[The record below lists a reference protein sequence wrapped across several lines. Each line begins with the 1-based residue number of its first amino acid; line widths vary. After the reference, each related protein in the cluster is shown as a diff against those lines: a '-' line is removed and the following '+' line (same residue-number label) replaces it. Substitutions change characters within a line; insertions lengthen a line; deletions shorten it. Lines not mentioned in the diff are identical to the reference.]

1 MPDCGIT
8 TFKHKCFYFFMCGSD
23 KHSSLVLV
31 TDRQFSVDRNIWTK
45 SYKLFVEKLLTSY
58 CITSG
63 SLIML
68 KMPAL
73 AINLW
78 LVLQV
83 FKVPIKKLHSCSR
96 TVIFT
101 VSLLENGNKTKNLHF
116 L

>member
-1 MPDCGIT
+1 
-8 TFKHKCFYFFMCGSD
+8 MCGND
-23 KHSSLVLV
+23 KHSSLVLSLPDNFQL
-31 TDRQFSVDRNIWTK
+31 TEISGPNPIIFCGQSLD
-45 SYKLFVEKLLTSY
+45 KLIG
-58 CITSG
+58 ITRG

-68 KMPAL
+68 NIPAT

-83 FKVPIKKLHSCSR
+83 FKVPIKKLHSCNR